1 MLNLNRIIDLQLD
14 IYGKLLT
21 KFQGM
26 ANSYSEYDDATLRL
40 ETKRGR
46 TYHYIYYRGS
56 GGKKG
61 TRRAASPEQV
71 RILQDRAYAAAYANE
86 LEKLCAN
93 LSLISNK
100 ANLPTPAEINAL
112 LRPAYRSSARTRTT
126 NKTDEERA
134 WLMQMEAFKR
144 KHPSSLDAPTIKVY
158 DNVFTRTRAEAFCML
173 LLDKYNITYIYECPI
188 FANGKYRY
196 PDFTLLING
205 KVFLW
210 EHLGL
215 IYDKDY
221 YDKQLPKFND
231 YATIGYN
238 IGSNLFLSFDGP
250 DGDFDC
256 VALENTL
263 LSIINIAYM

>member
-1 MLNLNRIIDLQLD
+1 MVNLEEIIKRKIALLENMLIRYRDIASSFGDTAGLALHHERKKNRIYYYIYDRSTHTKHTASPDLVARLQNREYFKVYVHQLEK
-14 IYGKLLT
+14 IY
-21 KFQGM
+21 
-26 ANSYSEYDDATLRL
+26 ATL
-40 ETKRGR
+40 
-46 TYHYIYYRGS
+46 S
-56 GGKKG
+56 
-61 TRRAASPEQV
+61 AV
-71 RILQDRAYAAAYANE
+71 AN
-86 LEKLCAN
+86 KV
-93 LSLISNK
+93 
-100 ANLPTPAEINAL
+100 NLPTPAEINAL
-112 LRPAYRSSARTRTT
+112 LRPAYRSNARTRTT

-188 FANGKYRY
+188 FTNGKYRY

-231 YATIGYN
+231 YASIGYK